1 MKTPPTK
8 ILIVEDNPDD
18 EALLMRQLEKAD
30 LHTQVK
36 VIPDGG
42 QALAYLMNEEHRGE
56 NLVAI
61 FLDMKLPTLNGVQLL
76 RAIRTLDRLSHLP
89 VILITASTDLKEI
102 ERCRALGIS
111 AFVPKPVTF
120 ATFAH
125 AVADTF
131 HFNGSRSRAVS
142 ADISPSHRLANG
154 R

>member
-42 QALAYLMNEEHRGE
+42 QALAYLMNKEHGGE
-56 NLVAI
+56 SLVAI
-61 FLDMKLPTLNGVQLL
+61 FLDMKLPTLTGVQLL
-76 RAIRTLDRLSHLP
+76 RAIRTMDRLSHLP
-89 VILITASTDLKEI
+89 VILMTSSNDPNEI

-120 ATFAH
+120 ATFAN
-125 AVADTF
+125 AVASTF
-131 HFNGSRSRAVS
+131 HSNTPRSQKVS
-142 ADISPSHRLANG
+142 D
-154 R
+154 

>member
-1 MKTPPTK
+1 MKTLPTK

-42 QALAYLMNEEHRGE
+42 QALAYLMNQAHGCE

-61 FLDMKLPTLNGVQLL
+61 FLDMMLPTLTGVQLL

-89 VILITASTDLKEI
+89 VILMTSSNDPTEI
-102 ERCRALGIS
+102 ERCRGLGIS
-111 AFVPKPVTF
+111 ALVPKPVTF
-120 ATFAH
+120 VAFAN
-125 AVADTF
+125 AVAHTF
-131 HFNGSRSRAVS
+131 HADRPRSRPVS
-142 ADISPSHRLANG
+142 G
-154 R
+154 

>member
-1 MKTPPTK
+1 MKTLPTK

-42 QALAYLMNEEHRGE
+42 QALAYLMNKEHGGE
-56 NLVAI
+56 NLLAI
-61 FLDMKLPTLNGVQLL
+61 FLDMNLPTLTGVQLL

-89 VILITASTDLKEI
+89 VILMTSSNAPNEI
-102 ERCRALGIS
+102 EQCRALGIS

-120 ATFAH
+120 ATFAR

-131 HFNGSRSRAVS
+131 HFNGSRTRAVS
-142 ADISPSHRLANG
+142 D
-154 R
+154 